1 MSKSKR
7 PPSYLLDR
15 PLYHSGNHSP
25 TSSKGTIP
33 DGDFRANEFLVRF
46 LFQPLCTKAT
56 QNFTIGIPK
65 LLYSGLNLLH
75 QYLSLGKRTIIRDIP
90 VNESYLLS
98 FPLWTSPLQTDD
110 RDPKNFDA
118 VDYFRITSEK
128 GKTSKNEVSGNGFQ
142 SLF

>member
-1 MSKSKR
+1 LFISLQS
-7 PPSYLLDR
+7 
-15 PLYHSGNHSP
+15 NIAQP
-25 TSSKGTIP
+25 TI
-33 DGDFRANEFLVRF
+33 A
-46 LFQPLCTKAT
+46 
-56 QNFTIGIPK
+56 
-65 LLYSGLNLLH
+65 
-75 QYLSLGKRTIIRDIP
+75 

>member
-1 MSKSKR
+1 MTVQRRIHTEQGTRLLCFPPLYHPALFVGAMSKSKR

-98 FPLWTSPLQTDD
+98 FPLWKSPSQTDD
-110 RDPKNFDA
+110 R
-118 VDYFRITSEK
+118 
-128 GKTSKNEVSGNGFQ
+128 
-142 SLF
+142 